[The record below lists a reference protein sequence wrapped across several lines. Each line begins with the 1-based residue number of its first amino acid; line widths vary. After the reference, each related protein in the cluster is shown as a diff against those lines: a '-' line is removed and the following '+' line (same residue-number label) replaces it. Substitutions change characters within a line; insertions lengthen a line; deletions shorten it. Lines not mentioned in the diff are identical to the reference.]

1 MSETWETI
9 LKSPT
14 PKAWI
19 EKALNSLE
27 ILLIDHAQCEKKAAS
42 SALSLIHRYPH
53 YDLAKILSPLARE
66 ELLHFEQV
74 LKLIEKQGF
83 KYKNIKSS
91 KYAQNLYDSSSSNE
105 PQRLKDTLI
114 ICSIIEARSCE
125 RFFSLAPHLP
135 STLKKFYSRLYK
147 AEARHCDLYLDIYS
161 DIFNEDWSHRLSEI
175 ASIESDFINKKDDL
189 FRFHSGY

>member
-1 MSETWETI
+1 MSDTWEVI
-9 LKSPT
+9 LNSPT

-19 EKALNSLE
+19 ERALNSLE

-53 YDLAKILSPLARE
+53 YNLAKILSPLARE

-125 RFFSLAPHLP
+125 RFYSLAPHLP
-135 STLKKFYSRLYK
+135 STLSKFYSRLYK
-147 AEARHCDLYLDIYS
+147 AEARHCDLYLNIYS
-161 DIFNEDWSHRLSEI
+161 EIFNEDWSDRLSEL
-175 ASIESDFINKKDDL
+175 ASIESDFINQKDDL

>member
-9 LKSPT
+9 LMSPT

-114 ICSIIEARSCE
+114 ICSIIEARSC
-125 RFFSLAPHLP
+125 
-135 STLKKFYSRLYK
+135 
-147 AEARHCDLYLDIYS
+147 
-161 DIFNEDWSHRLSEI
+161 
-175 ASIESDFINKKDDL
+175 
-189 FRFHSGY
+189 

>member
-1 MSETWETI
+1 MSNTWEVI
-9 LKSPT
+9 LNSPT

-19 EKALNSLE
+19 ERALNSLE

-53 YDLAKILSPLARE
+53 YNLAKILSPLARE

-125 RFFSLAPHLP
+125 RFYSLAPHLP
-135 STLKKFYSRLYK
+135 STLSKFYSRLYK
-147 AEARHCDLYLDIYS
+147 AEARHCDLYLNIYS
-161 DIFNEDWSHRLSEI
+161 EIFNEDWSDRLSEL
-175 ASIESDFINKKDDL
+175 ASIESDFINQKDDL

>member
-1 MSETWETI
+1 MSDTWEVI
-9 LKSPT
+9 LNSPT

-19 EKALNSLE
+19 QRALNSLE

-53 YDLAKILSPLARE
+53 YNLAKILSPLARE

-125 RFFSLAPHLP
+125 RFYSLAPHLP
-135 STLKKFYSRLYK
+135 STLSKFYSRLYK
-147 AEARHCDLYLDIYS
+147 AEARHCDLYLNIYS
-161 DIFNEDWSHRLSEI
+161 EIFNEDWSDRLSEL
-175 ASIESDFINKKDDL
+175 ASIESDFINQKDDL

>member
-1 MSETWETI
+1 MSDTWEVI
-9 LKSPT
+9 LNSPT

-19 EKALNSLE
+19 ERALNSLE

-53 YDLAKILSPLARE
+53 YNLAKILSPLARE

-125 RFFSLAPHLP
+125 RFYSLAPHLP
-135 STLKKFYSRLYK
+135 PSLKKFYSRLYK
-147 AEARHCDLYLDIYS
+147 AEARHCDLYLNIYS
-161 DIFNEDWSHRLSEI
+161 EIFNEDWSDRLSEL
-175 ASIESDFINKKDDL
+175 ASIESDFINQKDDL